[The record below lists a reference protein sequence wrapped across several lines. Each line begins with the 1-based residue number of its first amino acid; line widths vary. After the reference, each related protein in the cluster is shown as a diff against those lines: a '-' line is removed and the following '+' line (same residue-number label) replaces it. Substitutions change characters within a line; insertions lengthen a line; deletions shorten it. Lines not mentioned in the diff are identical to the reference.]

1 MALNNRCLHFL
12 FCLLQK
18 LRSQNELSHQHT
30 LLAGKMVEVND
41 FVESL
46 AIVEVEYGLLGF
58 LDVPNVLLPEL
69 QVKYVFLEPSWV
81 RLWE

>member
-1 MALNNRCLHFL
+1 
-12 FCLLQK
+12 
-18 LRSQNELSHQHT
+18 
-30 LLAGKMVEVND
+30 MVKVND